1 MVRIAASSM
10 FLHEKCLD
18 EIFACINLTGL
29 DSLEFWLETPDFWLR
44 GLPESYFLE
53 ISRKYPALW
62 PLSVHAPVLDLN
74 PCSINPDVA
83 EISVQWTCN
92 AVTFAD
98 AIHASVCT
106 IHPGRRTAHRPVG
119 DLDWKRLFHLLES
132 VQSVQSSC
140 SCVVAIENME
150 PRVNALLSNPEEMIQ
165 CLESFPWLFC
175 TIDICHAYRD
185 ADLQPA
191 LDFIDRCIDKAVN
204 IHVSRPGPAGL
215 HQPVAGD
222 SGSTLILEAIR
233 DAGYSGLITSEIN
246 DLTANIPPGSDEK
259 ISVLKRE
266 GEFIRAIFDG

>member
-10 FLHEKCLD
+10 FLHEKSLD
-18 EIFACINLTGL
+18 EIFSCISLAGL

-53 ISRKYPALW
+53 TSRKYPALS

-98 AIHASVCT
+98 TINASVCT

-119 DLDWKRLFHLLES
+119 DRDWKRLFHLLES
-132 VQSVQSSC
+132 VQTLIRNC

-150 PRVNALLSNPEEMIQ
+150 PRVNALLSNSVEMIQ
-165 CLESFPWLFC
+165 CLESFPWLYC

-191 LDFIDRCIDKAVN
+191 LDFIESCIDKAAN

-215 HQPVAGD
+215 HQPVAD
-222 SGSTLILEAIR
+222 DHGSTIILEAIC
-233 DAGYSGLITSEIN
+233 DAGYTGLITSEIN
-246 DLTANIPPGSDEK
+246 DLTSNIPVGSDAK
-259 ISVLKRE
+259 ISVLQRE
-266 GEFIRAIFDG
+266 GDFIRAFFDG